1 MNVIMHFTLS
11 QYKYKIRLLLNSE
24 IKLLEKLFNIYN
36 LCKYF
41 VMQGKC
47 KLPFTL
53 TIKIKQKLAS

>member
-1 MNVIMHFTLS
+1 MHFTLS

-24 IKLLEKLFNIYN
+24 IKLLEKLFNIQYITCAKN
-36 LCKYF
+36 F